1 MIRQAK
7 KLTSQL
13 DKLAT
18 TIQSQHKALGIP
30 KKIAMDFAY
39 RCDILSDGI
48 EKRALDEYDPVQEEG
63 FDPEDIGR
71 EDAGP
76 LFQFDSDEDYMDE
89 NFTAQEFRELRELQE
104 SGRRSDVQLE
114 PRLPREGK
122 QASYKK
128 SLSRLRKMASEMGN
142 VHSVSRCID
151 ALELCCSRLENQ
163 SDNDSVDKICKLLER
178 HVASLKKFRELLIAQ
193 EGSGEHSWEVETCA
207 ETALGAVEE
216 ILPYLKSFVSEIVEI
231 DETSPI
237 SKMLSEDQIE
247 EGSERLTKLLSL
259 GAKILSD
266 ALKQASGKSIE
277 KEANAPF

>member
-1 MIRQAK
+1 MIKNAK
-7 KLTSQL
+7 KITSQL

-18 TIQSQHKALGIP
+18 MIQGQHKALGVP

-39 RCDILSDGI
+39 RCDVLSDGI

-63 FDPEDIGR
+63 FDPEEIGR
-71 EDAGP
+71 EIDGP
-76 LFQFDSDEDYMDE
+76 LFQFDSDEDYLDE

-104 SGRRSDVQLE
+104 SGRRSEVQLE
-114 PRLPREGK
+114 PRPPREGK
-122 QASYKK
+122 QGGYKK
-128 SLSRLRKMASEMGN
+128 SLNRLRKMASEMGN

-151 ALELCCSRLENQ
+151 AIELCCSRLENQ
-163 SDNDSVDKICKLLER
+163 SESDSVDKICKILER
-178 HVASLKKFRELLIAQ
+178 HIASLKKVRELLIEQ
-193 EGSGEHSWEVETCA
+193 EGSGEHSWEVDACA

-216 ILPYLKSFVSEIVEI
+216 ILPHLKSFVSEIVET

-237 SKMLSEDQIE
+237 SKMLSEDRIE

-266 ALKQASGKSIE
+266 ALKQASGKSVE
-277 KEANAPF
+277 KEANASF